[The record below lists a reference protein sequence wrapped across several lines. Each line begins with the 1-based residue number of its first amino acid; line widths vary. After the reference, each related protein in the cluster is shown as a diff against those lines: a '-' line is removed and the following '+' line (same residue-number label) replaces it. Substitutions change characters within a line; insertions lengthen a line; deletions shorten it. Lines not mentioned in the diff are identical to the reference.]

1 MNEVQK
7 SDTAMREEA
16 ILGFWRENGI
26 FKKSLE
32 KKSPKGD
39 FVFYDGPPFAT
50 GLPHSGSL
58 LSSVIKDVIP
68 RYKTM
73 RGYHVERRWGWD
85 CHGLPIE
92 SLIEKRLNLKSKKD
106 IETIGIDVFNKAARD
121 SVLEFEHEW
130 EKYVDRVGRWVDFKN
145 SYKTMDNSYIE
156 SVWWALKRLHK
167 KGLLYEGR
175 KVLMYCTH
183 CETPLAKAEIAMD
196 NTYKD
201 VTEEA
206 VTAKFKVKHAE
217 RNGLPWNTYLLAWTT
232 TPWTLPGNVA
242 LAVGEKIKYI
252 LVEEGDEHFILAKE
266 RYQGSGKVTKEFPGS
281 DLISL
286 EYEPLFDVPALR
298 SSASYKIYLADFVN
312 TADGTGIVHTAVMY
326 GEDDFVL
333 GQKEKLPMVQLLD
346 ASGKY
351 NEQAPAD
358 LRGKFIKDAER
369 DIKHDLADK
378 KLLYEKKN
386 HTHSY
391 PHCYRCGTP
400 LIYNAVSSWF
410 INIQKVK
417 AKMLSENEKVNWVPE
432 HLKHGRFKNIVE
444 SAPDWT
450 ISRNRFWASPLPIWK
465 EKGGTRLMVIGGIED
480 LKAKVK
486 KSGNRYFVMR
496 HGESDNNIKSILNS
510 DDSIEVHLTERGC
523 AQAKKAAQSLRIR
536 PDVILASPLKRTQET
551 AEILRETLGM
561 PKSSVLTDA
570 RLNEINYGLLNN
582 KPRVEYT
589 EQFSHLRE
597 RYSKNL
603 PGVETGKEIRKRVG
617 EFLKEMEEKYK
628 GKNILIISHNT
639 PTFFLNVIARGETIE
654 QAVERIDPQEKR
666 DMLFPNAEIAEIP
679 FATLPYNTDFELD
692 LHRPYTD
699 RLILVDAQG
708 REYER
713 IPEVIDCWVES
724 SAMPFAGKSD
734 TRADVPMDSFVKQ
747 IPYPG
752 DFIAEYIAQTRTWFY
767 YMHAM
772 STLLF
777 GKLAFRNVVSTGT
790 ILAADG
796 SKISK
801 SKGNYTDPL
810 ILLDRYGADAFR
822 FHLLNSVVMRSEDLR
837 FRDEDVRDAHNR
849 VVGILWNSFKFF
861 ELYKNEYDGKT
872 NARKSPHVLDAWA
885 LARLDETILEVTR
898 ALDAYDTP
906 HACRGLSA
914 FIEDYST
921 WYVRRSRER
930 VKTSQVSSANM
941 MGDKQFALATQ
952 REILL
957 TISKLIAPI
966 MPFLADSIYRG
977 VANPAEPDAQ
987 PGRAGFRGGAE
998 TSVHLE
1004 TWPKTREYG
1013 LISRLLGK
1021 DPLVILKAMAAV
1033 RGTVS
1038 RALEARSSAGIRV
1051 RQPLSR
1057 LSVSSKDFFALFKRD
1072 ELIGIIADE
1081 VNVKEVIISESIS
1094 AGEVSLDTNLTDE
1107 LREEGFVRE
1116 FIRAVQSARRGGGL
1130 NPHDVMKL
1138 IVSAPDAREV
1148 IERNAGIIKQATTVG
1163 EISFG
1168 NVEGELQEISGY
1180 KISISLQATS

>member
-1 MNEVQK
+1 MNEAQK
-7 SDTAMREEA
+7 SDTAKREEE
-16 ILGFWRENGI
+16 ILAFWRQNEI

-50 GLPHSGSL
+50 GLPHTGSL

-73 RGYHVERRWGWD
+73 RGYHVGRRWGWD

-106 IETIGIDVFNKAARD
+106 IETIGIDVFNEAARA

-156 SVWWALKRLHK
+156 SVWWALKRLHER
-167 KGLLYEGR
+167 GLLYEGR

-201 VTEEA
+201 ITEEA
-206 VTAKFKVKHAE
+206 VTVKFKIKNTE
-217 RNGLPWNTYLLAWTT
+217 RHGLPWNTYLLAWTT

-242 LAVGEKIKYI
+242 LAVGKTINY
-252 LVEEGDEHFILAKE
+252 LVVEENDEHLILAKE
-266 RYQGSGKVTKEFPGS
+266 RYQGSGKIIKELLGG
-281 DLISL
+281 DLVSL
-286 EYEPLFDVPALR
+286 EYEPLFDVPELL
-298 SSASYKIYLADFVN
+298 SETSYRVYSADFVS
-312 TADGTGIVHTAVMY
+312 TEEGTGIVHTAVMY

-351 NEQAPAD
+351 NDKAPSFVQ
-358 LRGKFIKDAER
+358 GKFIKDAER
-369 DIKHDLADK
+369 DIKHDLANR

-432 HLKHGRFKNIVE
+432 HLKDGRFKNIVE

-465 EKGGTRLMVIGGIED
+465 ERGGSRVMVIGSLQE
-480 LKAKVK
+480 LRARVK

-496 HGESDNNIKSILNS
+496 HGESDNNTKSLLNS
-510 DDSIEVHLTERGC
+510 DDSIEIHLTERGR
-523 AQAKKAAQSLRIR
+523 AQTKKAALSLNPK
-536 PDVILASPLKRTQET
+536 PDIIAVSPLKRTQET
-551 AEILRETLGM
+551 AEIVRETLGM
-561 PKSSVLTDA
+561 AKSSVFVDE
-570 RLNEINYGLLNN
+570 RLNEINYGPLNN
-582 KPRVEYT
+582 KPRVVYT
-589 EQFSHLRE
+589 EKFSHLGE
-597 RYSKNL
+597 RYTKNL
-603 PGVETGKEIRKRVG
+603 PGVETGKEIRRRVG
-617 EFLKEMEEKYK
+617 EFLNEMEKTYS
-628 GKNILIISHNT
+628 GKRILIVSHNT
-639 PTFFLNVIARGETIE
+639 PTFFMNIIGRGETIE
-654 QAVERIDPQEKR
+654 QAVERIDPHEKR
-666 DMLFPNAEIAEIP
+666 DMLFPNAEIEALP
-679 FATLPYNTDFELD
+679 FTPLPYNSDFELD

-699 RLILVDAQG
+699 RLTLVDVEG

-713 IPEVIDCWVES
+713 TPEVVDCWVES
-724 SAMPFAGKSD
+724 SAMPFAQNAD
-734 TRADVPMDSFVKQ
+734 RRANVPMEKFVRH

-772 STLLF
+772 SVLLF
-777 GKLAFRNVVSTGT
+777 GRLAFRNVVSTGT

-796 SKISK
+796 SKMSK

-810 ILLDRYGADAFR
+810 ILLDRYGADALR
-822 FHLLNSVVMRSEDLR
+822 FHLLGSVVMQAEDLR

-849 VVGILWNSFKFF
+849 TVGILWNSFKFF

-872 NARKSPHVLDAWA
+872 SARKSLHVLDRWV
-885 LARLDETILEVTR
+885 LARLDQSILEVTK
-898 ALDAYDTP
+898 ALDAFDTP
-906 HACRGLSA
+906 HACRSIST
-914 FIEDYST
+914 FVEDYST

-930 VKTSQVSSANM
+930 VKVNDDPSTPLGA
-941 MGDKQFALATQ
+941 GKQFALATQ
-952 REILL
+952 RETLL
-957 TISKLIAPI
+957 AISKLIAPI
-966 MPFLADSIYRG
+966 MPFLAESIYRG
-977 VANPAEPDAQ
+977 VANPAEPNAR
-987 PGRAGFRGGAE
+987 PGGSGFRGGKLE
-998 TSVHLE
+998 SVHLE
-1004 TWPKTREYG
+1004 AWPSASGNG
-1013 LISRLLGK
+1013 LISRLFGDSSHAKLQT
-1021 DPLVILKAMAAV
+1021 MSMV
-1033 RGTVS
+1033 RNIVS

-1051 RQPLSR
+1051 RQPLSQ
-1057 LSVSSKDFFALFKRD
+1057 LSVSHSDFSGLSDSDAL
-1072 ELIGIIADE
+1072 IAIISDE
-1081 VNVKEVIISESIS
+1081 VNVKKVLISKNVS
-1094 AGEVSLDTNLTDE
+1094 AGEVLLDTNLTTE
-1107 LREEGFVRE
+1107 LREEGLIRE
-1116 FIRAVQSARRGGGL
+1116 VKRLLQGARREE
-1130 NPHDVMKL
+1130 KL
-1138 IVSAPDAREV
+1138 EPNDIARSATISVALEEVEIIEKYQKELEATARIKEIKIIGSKDLSQMNHEAKV
-1148 IERNAGIIKQATTVG
+1148 ER
-1163 EISFG
+1163 
-1168 NVEGELQEISGY
+1168 
-1180 KISISLQATS
+1180 